1 MEFAGDVLLTVPRAL
16 DLARNATIMAVS
28 RPQPNFG
35 PGIGYGDTIVFRI
48 KMLANFAALAVGA
61 SANASIHTPVDNE
74 STAAAATR
82 GARTRKVAG
91 TAGAAGAAGAAGGP
105 PTNSSAVF
113 CKFAPKLVME
123 LANQTSQPFQYS
135 SGMIVN
141 QVRQL
146 ASVLTILCLTPA
158 TAGASSCTST

>member
-74 STAAAATR
+74 STAAATR

-91 TAGAAGAAGAAGGP
+91 AAGGP
-105 PTNSSAVF
+105 PTDGSAVF
-113 CKFAPKLVME
+113 CEFAPKLVME

>member
-1 MEFAGDVLLTVPRAL
+1 MEFAGDVLLTVPSAL

-48 KMLANFAALAVGA
+48 KMLANMAALAVGA

-74 STAAAATR
+74 STAAATR

-91 TAGAAGAAGAAGGP
+91 AADG
-105 PTNSSAVF
+105 SAVF
-113 CKFAPKLVME
+113 CEFAPKLVME

>member
-48 KMLANFAALAVGA
+48 KMLANMAALAVGA

-74 STAAAATR
+74 STAAATR

-105 PTNSSAVF
+105 PTDGSAVF
-113 CKFAPKLVME
+113 CEFAPKLVME

-146 ASVLTILCLTPA
+146 ASVFELYCV
-158 TAGASSCTST
+158 